1 MFQQNVN
8 NHHIINNIMQKILFQ
23 YFVKNDFSQ
32 RIYFQWSVFLWY
44 DIPAVKQIRRVI
56 FELHDFGKRITLPSA
71 IQS

>member
-44 DIPAVKQIRRVI
+44 DLPAVKQIR
-56 FELHDFGKRITLPSA
+56 
-71 IQS
+71 

>member
-44 DIPAVKQIRRVI
+44 DLPAVKQIR
-56 FELHDFGKRITLPSA
+56 DFGKRITLPSA
-71 IQS
+71 IQL